1 MKSIKMMGY
10 SHEIEEKIQAA
21 RDNEL
26 TAGLATYWLDVLLGG
41 CGKCSTYLEARHLLM
56 NVAN

>member
-1 MKSIKMMGY
+1 MMGY

>member
-1 MKSIKMMGY
+1 MMGY
-10 SHEIEEKIQAA
+10 SHEIEEKVQAA

-41 CGKCSTYLEARHLLM
+41 CGNYTIHSEARQLLTSD
-56 NVAN
+56 AH